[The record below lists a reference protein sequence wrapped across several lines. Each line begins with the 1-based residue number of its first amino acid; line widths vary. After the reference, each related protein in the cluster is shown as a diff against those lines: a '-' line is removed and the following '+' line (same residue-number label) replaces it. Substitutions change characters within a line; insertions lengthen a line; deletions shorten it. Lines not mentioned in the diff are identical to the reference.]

1 MIESHQIINSGFNLF
16 IQTLTSGRSLPA
28 IPQVE
33 PSHLLTGTDFE
44 FKAEITKSGFENLAL
59 ITSKDLNNW
68 KKSGEYHFVANVRHD
83 AVEILDTW
91 YDGKISISN
100 QHGTG
105 FDVKI
110 SDQQT
115 TDYYMVIGLCDP
127 MDSKCKGTVFKKYPV
142 IARQRHLVTGRII
155 FSRF

>member
-1 MIESHQIINSGFNLF
+1 MTKNHLMISFTKFNLF
-16 IQTLTSGRSLPA
+16 FKTLTSGRSLPA

-33 PSHLLTGTDFE
+33 LSHLLTGTDFN

-100 QHGTG
+100 QHATG

-127 MDSKCKGTVFKKYPV
+127 MDSKCKGTVFKNNRKS
-142 IARQRHLVTGRII
+142 RIKEI
-155 FSRF
+155 H